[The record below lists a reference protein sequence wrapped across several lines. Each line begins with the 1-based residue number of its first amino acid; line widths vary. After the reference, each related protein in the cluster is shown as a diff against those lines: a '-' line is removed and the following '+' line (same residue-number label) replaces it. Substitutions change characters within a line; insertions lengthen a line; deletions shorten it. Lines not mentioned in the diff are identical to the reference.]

1 MDLMALT
8 EDLKSKMERME
19 EMNGN
24 EIKLVS

>member
-19 EMNGN
+19 EMNAN
-24 EIKLVS
+24 DIKLVS